1 MLKKSRAPRR
11 GVDPKQ
17 PEAGVTDTLCRQP
30 QESSLMQDT
39 DHTCTE
45 LIKVRGARKI
55 TAQRMRASL
64 QETAQVTLTRYADAT
79 NMVSLRASLKKQS
92 TENPDDVCPTV
103 NDIIMYCASRVL
115 ETHTEINALFT
126 SEGIER
132 HSSVNLGFAVDT
144 GKSLL
149 VPVIHGANG
158 LSLKEL
164 AQRSK
169 QLIELAKTGKI
180 TMDAMTGGTFTVS
193 NLGGL
198 GIHWFTPVLNAPEV
212 GILGIGAMHT
222 AVPGSAPQIPL
233 SLTFDHQALD
243 GAAAA
248 TVLAAFA
255 TAIEDAGL
263 TATF

>member
-1 MLKKSRAPRR
+1 
-11 GVDPKQ
+11 
-17 PEAGVTDTLCRQP
+17 
-30 QESSLMQDT
+30 MQDT
-39 DHTCTE
+39 DYPRTE
-45 LIKVRGARKI
+45 ILKVRGARKI

-79 NMVSLRASLKKQS
+79 NLVSFRSGLKAQRAQ
-92 TENPDDVCPTV
+92 NPDDACPTV
-103 NDIIMYCASRVL
+103 NDIIMHCASRVL
-115 ETHTEINALFT
+115 AAHIEINALFT
-126 SEGIER
+126 PEGIER
-132 HSSVNLGFAVDT
+132 HYAVNLGFAVDT

-149 VPVIHGANG
+149 VPVIHGANE

-164 AQRSK
+164 AQRSRE
-169 QLIELAKTGKI
+169 LIGLAKTGKI
-180 TMDAMTGGTFTVS
+180 TADAMTGGTFTVS

-222 AVPGSAPQIPL
+222 FFPGAAPQIPL

-248 TVLAAFA
+248 TVLGAFA
-255 TAIEDAGL
+255 SAIEGAGSA
-263 TATF
+263 ATV